1 MISWY
6 LEPFIRDCD
15 RTWNVRCS
23 TEQKVLMLLFALTW
37 TGKVSCI
44 SGFPQRR
51 GAGMQ
56 TLQTTKHAA
65 GRSKKKG
72 VEQHHN
78 IKPDL
83 TINIPWNYKYKL
95 AYHKRN
101 CHWSCKEGNIKRNRM
116 SSRRYESSLRVAVV
130 CSSNMNRSMEAHSV
144 LQKKVLDLI
153 TYQPKR
159 HFKQRQFANKSVL
172 HLAPTRE

>member
-1 MISWY
+1 M
-6 LEPFIRDCD
+6 
-15 RTWNVRCS
+15 
-23 TEQKVLMLLFALTW
+23 
-37 TGKVSCI
+37 
-44 SGFPQRR
+44 
-51 GAGMQ
+51 
-56 TLQTTKHAA
+56 QTTKHAA

-172 HLAPTRE
+172 H